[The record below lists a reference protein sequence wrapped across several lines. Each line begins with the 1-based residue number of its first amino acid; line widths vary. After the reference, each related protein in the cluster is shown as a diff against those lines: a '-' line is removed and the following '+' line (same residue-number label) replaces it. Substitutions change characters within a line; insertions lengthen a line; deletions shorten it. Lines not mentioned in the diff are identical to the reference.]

1 MDAQTAGP
9 IVSKF
14 GMGIQEH
21 LEIAIGYVL
30 CTWVQGGRREGRR
43 KRDLYR
49 REAFSTACGSVFSRG
64 ASLAAHS
71 SRGEFFVCYE
81 EGWRSSVIH
90 ATAIQVPHNVACT
103 KLYVQKHLK

>member
-9 IVSKF
+9 IVPKF

-43 KRDLYR
+43 KGDLKILR
-49 REAFSTACGSVFSRG
+49 LGVQIPVGALFNQSAIFVFSSTFWG
-64 ASLAAHS
+64 
-71 SRGEFFVCYE
+71 F
-81 EGWRSSVIH
+81 
-90 ATAIQVPHNVACT
+90 
-103 KLYVQKHLK
+103 